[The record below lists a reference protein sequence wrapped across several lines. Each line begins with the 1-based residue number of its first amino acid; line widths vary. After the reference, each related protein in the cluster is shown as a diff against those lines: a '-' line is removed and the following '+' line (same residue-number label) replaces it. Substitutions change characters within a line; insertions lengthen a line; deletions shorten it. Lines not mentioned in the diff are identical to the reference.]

1 MNTGHFFWDWVRSL
15 PLQRREYLMSL
26 YVQVIRE
33 HKARW
38 R

>member
-1 MNTGHFFWDWVRSL
+1 MTGHFFWDWVRSQ
-15 PLQRREYLMSL
+15 PLQRREHLLSL

-33 HKARW
+33 QKERL